1 MKIVCS
7 SEMIGWRMDGYP
19 NNERLSYNVST
30 YPSQLSSYL
39 SDVIKLSKIVDSLI
53 LLTYSLVYETVLIL
67 WMIFVDDTA
76 AAD

>member
-1 MKIVCS
+1 
-7 SEMIGWRMDGYP
+7 MIGWRMDGYP